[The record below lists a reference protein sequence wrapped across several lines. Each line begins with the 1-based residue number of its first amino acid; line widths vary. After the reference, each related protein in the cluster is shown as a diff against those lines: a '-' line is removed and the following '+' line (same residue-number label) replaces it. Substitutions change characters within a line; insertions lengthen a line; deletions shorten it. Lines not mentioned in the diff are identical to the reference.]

1 MLTAAYLSLGSN
13 MGNRE
18 ENLRNAIAR
27 LRAHGKVEAV
37 SSFYETEPVDVLD
50 QPWFINCAVKLMTEE
65 SPQQL
70 LASVLSI
77 EQNLGRVRTRDKGP
91 RTIDIDILLF
101 GDLVVDEP
109 RLKVPHP
116 GLAQRG
122 FVLEPLS
129 EIAPDVHVP
138 VSGQTIRELRDAL
151 KPAPGAVRRML

>member
-13 MGNRE
+13 VGNRE

-27 LRAHGKVEAV
+27 LREHGKVGAV
-37 SSFYETEPVDVLD
+37 SSFYETEPVEVLD

-116 GLAQRG
+116 
-122 FVLEPLS
+122 
-129 EIAPDVHVP
+129 
-138 VSGQTIRELRDAL
+138 
-151 KPAPGAVRRML
+151 